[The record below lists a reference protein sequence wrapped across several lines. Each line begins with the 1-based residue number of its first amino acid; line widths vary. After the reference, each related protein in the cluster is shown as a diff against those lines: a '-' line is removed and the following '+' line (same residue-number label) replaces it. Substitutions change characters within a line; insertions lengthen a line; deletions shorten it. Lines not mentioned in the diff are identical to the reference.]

1 MLIIPVN
8 MKLIG
13 FSLPIPNVC
22 IAVLIKR
29 VTNCVQ
35 INYYSKYVS

>member
-1 MLIIPVN
+1 

-13 FSLPIPNVC
+13 FNLPITSVC

-35 INYYSKYVS
+35 INCYRNCVSLFR